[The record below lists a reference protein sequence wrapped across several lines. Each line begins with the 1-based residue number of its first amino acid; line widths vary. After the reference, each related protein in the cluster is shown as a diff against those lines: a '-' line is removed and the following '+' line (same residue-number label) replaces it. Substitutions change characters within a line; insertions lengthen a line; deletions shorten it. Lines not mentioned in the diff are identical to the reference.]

1 MYSLEDRA
9 ANLLGALSLLV
20 DGEVREAVAAAA
32 SGGGVLAEAV
42 IVVKDQPG
50 VTIDWLGRVLRV
62 SQPGAVHVV
71 NRMVTM
77 GWVDK
82 RPGAD
87 ARSRALYL
95 TRAGKAAA
103 RAILRA
109 RHRALRELVGR
120 LPARR
125 REQLAAVAETLLRP
139 LPDSEAE
146 LARLCRLCD
155 RSCCGSCPVHQGLVD
170 RTG

>member
-1 MYSLEDRA
+1 MYTHEDRS

-20 DGEVREAVAAAA
+20 EGEVRDAVARAA

-50 VTIDWLGRVLRV
+50 VTVDWLGRVLRV

-71 NRMVTM
+71 NRMVAL

-87 ARSRALYL
+87 ARSRALFL
-95 TRAGKAAA
+95 TRAGKSTA

-109 RHRALRELVGR
+109 
-120 LPARR
+120 
-125 REQLAAVAETLLRP
+125 
-139 LPDSEAE
+139 
-146 LARLCRLCD
+146 
-155 RSCCGSCPVHQGLVD
+155 
-170 RTG
+170 